1 MCQNASGHP
10 NSRHQAHTSPPC
22 YQVHSL
28 AQVGARGE
36 PKSVHAAAAPPST
49 QVCLGLACCPVD
61 CVGPH
66 ALHTHDCH
74 LPRRSHS
81 LSHLASAAHRLDAP
95 TATTTTLA
103 TATPRTSTARLSQ
116 LIVPGDTLYFAYGEP
131 TDCSMAS
138 SKRGSSISWVCTQR
152 DRTFCYWWPCI
163 PV

>member
-1 MCQNASGHP
+1 MRPYGHP
-10 NSRHQAHTSPPC
+10 NPRHQAHTSPPC
-22 YQVHSL
+22 YQVHRL
-28 AQVGARGE
+28 AQVGARGV
-36 PKSVHAAAAPPST
+36 PRSAHAATAPPST

-66 ALHTHDCH
+66 ALHTHDCP

-81 LSHLASAAHRLDAP
+81 LSHLASAARRLDAP

-103 TATPRTSTARLSQ
+103 TVTPRTSTARLSQ

-131 TDCSMAS
+131 TDCSIVL
-138 SKRGSSISWVCTQR
+138 SKRGSSISWVCTQG